1 MNDSIKEKGVQ
12 QAIKSLKN
20 NKNTGP
26 DQIKNEF
33 IKYGRDE
40 LTKSLSQ
47 TFNKK
52 FENETRPIYGTNQ
65 IPPTL
70 IKDSQRKNY

>member
-1 MNDSIKEKGVQ
+1 MNDPIKEKGVQ
-12 QAIKSLKN
+12 QAVKSLKN

-52 FENETRPIYGTNQ
+52 FENETRPISWN
-65 IPPTL
+65 
-70 IKDSQRKNY
+70 